1 MTTVRVIAGA
11 RPNAKVAAVAAAM
24 AEAHCAWLGRSFAE
38 RLGSR
43 LARPRLASRRID
55 AVAAARTE
63 LDKCEGVVIARR
75 GPKRSP
81 PRALAKRW
89 VSN

>member
-1 MTTVRVIAGA
+1 VRVNAGA
-11 RPNAKVAAVAAAM
+11 RPNAKAAAAAAAI
-24 AEAHCAWLGRSFAE
+24 AEVHCAWLGRSFEE

-55 AVAAARTE
+55 AVAAARTK

-75 GPKRSP
+75 APKRSP
-81 PRALAKRW
+81 PRAFAKRW
-89 VSN
+89 LSN